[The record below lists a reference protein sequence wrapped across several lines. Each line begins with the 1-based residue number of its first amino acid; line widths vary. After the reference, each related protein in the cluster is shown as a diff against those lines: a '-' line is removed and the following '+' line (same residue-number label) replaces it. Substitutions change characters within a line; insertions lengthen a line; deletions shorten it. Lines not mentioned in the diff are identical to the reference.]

1 MNIDRYINDFKQFIQ
16 EKYNKK
22 YAEIA
27 YDKIK
32 SNGYKEYCHKLEELA
47 LLRDIVALSE
57 CTFDNIKENFKE
69 LYNNQ
74 IKIEKE
80 KDALKAE
87 ITELKDKLE
96 KISETNSKE
105 IASKVENDSVHKK
118 LTEKEL
124 ETIIHDISYM
134 KKATPSFLQGL

>member
-1 MNIDRYINDFKQFIQ
+1 MNIDRHINDFKQFIQ
-16 EKYNKK
+16 EEYNKK

-87 ITELKDKLE
+87 ITELKNKLE
-96 KISETNSKE
+96 KYQKQIL
-105 IASKVENDSVHKK
+105 KK
-118 LTEKEL
+118 LHQK
-124 ETIIHDISYM
+124 
-134 KKATPSFLQGL
+134 

>member
-1 MNIDRYINDFKQFIQ
+1 MNIDRHINDFKQFIQ
-16 EKYNKK
+16 EEYNKK

-87 ITELKDKLE
+87 ITELKNKLE

-134 KKATPSFLQGL
+134 KKLHHHFCRGL